1 MQTEK
6 TDLALSMPPVYEQP
20 ESLVIPLEIR
30 LDQRLCPE
38 VIACIDE
45 GFAVYSKAYRS
56 AFSRINHG
64 QKNLNQLAKDLQNE
78 YGLKSRAA
86 NSIAR
91 DTKSRHQAGLELAKE
106 QAKDLQASISRK
118 KKRMKK
124 LKKKVK
130 ENSGKAAAGRLDDHE
145 LSVYRKQKQEL
156 WRLGQLIPELEA
168 KLKRWKKDIKNR
180 HVRLC
185 FGTKKLFKAQ
195 YHLEENGLSSH
206 EEWKEI
212 FVRNREKMMYL
223 CGKNDEQNGNQLC
236 RLIRMEDGS
245 WQIGVLPV
253 LKPKK
258 GQDRII
264 TGPVMIIH
272 IPGLELLN
280 QVFDGYE
287 AKQPMKQAISVRILR
302 RKKGHYVQ
310 FYLHR
315 PKPDGWNT
323 SSFEGVIGLDFNADH
338 IALCETDRK
347 GNIIYARRI
356 GLPGLGKKNHSYN
369 QGIDQMRA
377 AIKKITAEARSKGK
391 DLVIE
396 DLDFCAKKS
405 DLQKN
410 KTYNRMITRLAYS
423 QYTKAVKR
431 RCFKDNVDLKIVDPA
446 YTSRKA
452 KETVCKE
459 YGINVHPGAACM
471 IARRGLGLF

>member
-91 DTKSRHQAGLELAKE
+91 DTKSRHQAGLELANE

-118 KKRMKK
+118 KKRRKK
-124 LKKKVK
+124 LKIKVK
-130 ENSGKAAAGRLDDHE
+130 ENSGKAAAGRLDYHE

-185 FGTKKLFKAQ
+185 FDTKKLFKAQ

-206 EEWKEI
+206 EEWKEM

-236 RLIRMEDGS
+236 RLIRMEDGTVAS
-245 WQIGVLPV
+245 GSADPRTGSETEAMEKGYQEQACPPLFWHKEALQSPV
-253 LKPKK
+253 PPGRKPTF
-258 GQDRII
+258 Q
-264 TGPVMIIH
+264 
-272 IPGLELLN
+272 
-280 QVFDGYE
+280 
-287 AKQPMKQAISVRILR
+287 S
-302 RKKGHYVQ
+302 
-310 FYLHR
+310 
-315 PKPDGWNT
+315 
-323 SSFEGVIGLDFNADH
+323 
-338 IALCETDRK
+338 
-347 GNIIYARRI
+347 
-356 GLPGLGKKNHSYN
+356 
-369 QGIDQMRA
+369 
-377 AIKKITAEARSKGK
+377 
-391 DLVIE
+391 
-396 DLDFCAKKS
+396 
-405 DLQKN
+405 
-410 KTYNRMITRLAYS
+410 
-423 QYTKAVKR
+423 
-431 RCFKDNVDLKIVDPA
+431 
-446 YTSRKA
+446 
-452 KETVCKE
+452 
-459 YGINVHPGAACM
+459 
-471 IARRGLGLF
+471 